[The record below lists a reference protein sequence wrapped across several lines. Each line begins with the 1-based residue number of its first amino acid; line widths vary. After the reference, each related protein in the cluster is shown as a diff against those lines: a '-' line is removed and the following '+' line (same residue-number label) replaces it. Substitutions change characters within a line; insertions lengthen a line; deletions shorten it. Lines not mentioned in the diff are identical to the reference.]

1 MWDGDN
7 TLVYYGGATAVGI
20 KTKKAVVLAAE
31 RRFSYGGFILSKT
44 AKKVFKITDRI
55 AVAGAGLIA
64 DIQAIDKIIKAEI
77 RYYEVTMNKEITV
90 KAAAKLLSSI
100 LYSYKFM
107 PMFSE
112 FIIGGRDVEGYH
124 LYVMDPLGSLIEDD
138 YAAIGSGAPIAIGII
153 ESEYKDDL
161 DISELKSIAVKSIK
175 AAISRDSMSGDGI
188 DLIVIS
194 NKVEEEFIRL

>member
-194 NKVEEEFIRL
+194 NKVEEEFIKL

>member
-1 MWDGDN
+1 MA
-7 TLVYYGGATAVGI
+7 YYGGATVVGI
-20 KTKKAVVLAAE
+20 KTRKAVVLAAE

-44 AKKVFKITDRI
+44 AKKVFKITDKI
-55 AVAGAGLIA
+55 AVAGAGLVA

-161 DISELKSIAVKSIK
+161 DADKLKLIAIKSIK

-194 NKVEEEFIRL
+194 DKTIEEFIKL

>member
-194 NKVEEEFIRL
+194 DKVEEEFVRL

>member
-1 MWDGDN
+1 MA
-7 TLVYYGGATAVGI
+7 YYGGATAVGI
-20 KTKKAVVLAAE
+20 KTRKAVVLAAE

-44 AKKVFKITDRI
+44 ARKVFKITDRI

-100 LYSYKFM
+100 LYSYKST

-153 ESEYKDDL
+153 ESEYRDDL
-161 DISELKSIAVKSIK
+161 DADKLKSIAIKSIK

-194 NKVEEEFIRL
+194 DKTIEEFIKL

>member
-7 TLVYYGGATAVGI
+7 TLAYYGGATAVGI

-112 FIIGGRDVEGYH
+112 FIIGGRDIEGYH
-124 LYVMDPLGSLIEDD
+124 LYVMDPLGSLIEDN

-161 DISELKSIAVKSIK
+161 DINELKSIAVKSIK

-194 NKVEEEFIRL
+194 DKVEEEFIRL